1 MALVSSSLSA
11 PLRHDSSI
19 CSSLRKCPRLLPN
32 TSRFVLCS
40 VVWLPH
46 APLTSCVSH
55 LQLHFWSEQFIPQ
68 RNRRARSPL
77 LPLLLTRLRQLSLH
91 IPLRHTSKAQQALP
105 PHQRSCLDHTCPC
118 DHGSNPITTSVTMLK
133 DIWTATFKAL
143 SWRSGW
149 PLSRSVSVQS
159 APISSP

>member
-32 TSRFVLCS
+32 ASRFVLLFRC
-40 VVWLPH
+40 VV
-46 APLTSCVSH
+46 AARTSH
-55 LQLHFWSEQFIPQ
+55 LLRVSPSAAFWSEQFIPQ

-77 LPLLLTRLRQLSLH
+77 LPLLLTGLCHFSLH
-91 IPLRHTSKAQQALP
+91 IPPRHTSKAQQALP

-118 DHGSNPITTSVTMLK
+118 AHGSNPITTNVTMLK
-133 DIWTATFKAL
+133 DVWTVTFKAL

-149 PLSRSVSVQS
+149 PLSRPASVQS